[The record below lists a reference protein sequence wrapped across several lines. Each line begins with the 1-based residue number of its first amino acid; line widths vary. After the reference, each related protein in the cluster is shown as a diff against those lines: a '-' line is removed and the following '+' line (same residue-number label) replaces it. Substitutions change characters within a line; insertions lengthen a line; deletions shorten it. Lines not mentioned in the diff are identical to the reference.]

1 MWKSELEL
9 KHAFNSAALIDD
21 IRTVLNL
28 TIDERVEWS
37 QEVGLLINRIDDILT
52 HTPDA
57 YISLEWRVVL
67 AGLRVL
73 ASQVACVAIAQGGAG
88 DLVAER
94 ARCDVLGGE
103 LRRLVSSDSLALPG
117 SVDSTRPLLLQT
129 GQWDSAELREFL
141 LMIPLPTLY
150 WHTRELRLPYQ
161 DAAEELN
168 TTPNTT
174 EKPDAT
180 PSPMLRVIVFLD
192 HAPIASPQLLKSN
205 TLYPLVF
212 QVRGLPWPGKAIRLR
227 LDLLTTC
234 PSGEFS
240 VSEFALD
247 KPQHLE
253 NEEYQGKLSGQIKFN
268 SGQSSLL
275 DDLVFTVR
283 GAFETSDGNF
293 MEIPVIGHNELR
305 IRVVNEDR
313 HPLMTGNRRLDRH
326 IEELATKLLSDCP
339 RVHDELPDLLE
350 MLQAL
355 TRLLATYAQE
365 AIYKGRSDVSES
377 EFQATVLRDL
387 RNGLGQDVQEHP
399 SQAGGVTD
407 IRYRGVIVELK
418 VEKENG
424 EREHLSKKYA
434 SQSVQYAGVEA
445 RQVSILLVLDLTSK
459 DRPPGDIRN
468 DIILTDVETHGG
480 DDRAKE
486 FPSKVFVFVVNGN
499 MKNPSTYSR

>member
-1 MWKSELEL
+1 MWELELEL
-9 KHAFNSAALIDD
+9 KHAFNSAALIDE
-21 IRTVLNL
+21 IRTVLNSV
-28 TIDERVEWS
+28 TEGRVEWI
-37 QEVGLLINRIDDILT
+37 QKVGSLVNQIDDILT

-57 YISLEWRVVL
+57 HLPPEWRVVVT
-67 AGLRVL
+67 GLRVL
-73 ASQVACVAIAQGGAG
+73 ASQSACVAIAQGLEG

-94 ARCDVLGGE
+94 AKCDVLVGE
-103 LRRLVSSDSLALPG
+103 LSRLVSLDSLALPDG
-117 SVDSTRPLLLQT
+117 MDSTRQSLLQT
-129 GQWDSAELREFL
+129 GQYDSDELRGFL

-168 TTPNTT
+168 TTQNTT
-174 EKPDAT
+174 EKPDAA

-205 TLYPLVF
+205 ILYPLEF
-212 QVRGLPWPGKAIRLR
+212 RVRGLTWPDDAIRLR

-234 PSGEFS
+234 PPSEFS
-240 VSEFALD
+240 ISRFT
-247 KPQHLE
+247 LE
-253 NEEYQGKLSGQIKFN
+253 TPYWTENSEYQGELTGQIKFN

-293 MEIPVIGHNELR
+293 VEIPVIGHNELR

-313 HPLMTGNRRLDRH
+313 HPLMTGNWPLDQH

-339 RVHDELPDLLE
+339 KVNDELPDLLE

-365 AIYKGRSDVSES
+365 AIYKGKNDVPES
-377 EFQATVLRDL
+377 EFQTTVLRDL
-387 RNGLGQDVQEHP
+387 RNVLGQDVQEHP

-424 EREHLSKKYA
+424 DRKRISKKYTA
-434 SQSVQYAGVEA
+434 QAAQYAGVEA
-445 RQVSILLVLDLTSK
+445 KQVSVLLILDLTTK
-459 DRPPGDIRN
+459 DKPPGDIRN

>member
-1 MWKSELEL
+1 MRESGLKLECAL
-9 KHAFNSAALIDD
+9 DSAVLIHD
-21 IRTVLNL
+21 IRAILKSAT
-28 TIDERVEWS
+28 EGRAEWVP
-37 QEVGLLINRIDDILT
+37 EVGSLINQIDDILT
-52 HTPDA
+52 HTPNA
-57 YISLEWRVVL
+57 HAHTEWRVMV

-73 ASQVACVAIAQGGAG
+73 ASQVACVAIAQGGKG
-88 DLVAER
+88 DLIAER
-94 ARCDVLGGE
+94 ARCDVLVGE

-117 SVDSTRPLLLQT
+117 STDSTRQSLLQT
-129 GQWDSAELREFL
+129 GQCDSDGLREFL
-141 LMIPLPTLY
+141 LMIPLSTLY
-150 WHTRELRLPYQ
+150 WHTGELRIPYQ
-161 DAAEELN
+161 SAAE
-168 TTPNTT
+168 
-174 EKPDAT
+174 KPAAA

-192 HAPIASPQLLKSN
+192 HAPVASPQLLKSN
-205 TLYPLVF
+205 VLYPLVF
-212 QVRGLPWPGKAIRLR
+212 RVRGLTWSVEAVRLR

-234 PSGEFS
+234 PPGEFS

-247 KPQHLE
+247 KPQCIE
-253 NEEYQGKLSGQIKFN
+253 NGEYQEELPGQIKFN
-268 SGQSSLL
+268 SGQSSIL

-283 GAFETSDGNF
+283 GAFETSDRSL

-305 IRVVNEDR
+305 FRIVDEDR

-326 IEELATKLLSDCP
+326 IEELVTKLLSDCP
-339 RVHDELPDLLE
+339 NIHDEQNDLLG

-355 TRLLATYAQE
+355 SRLLATYAQE

-387 RNGLGQDVQEHP
+387 RNVLGQDVQEHP
-399 SQAGGVTD
+399 SQAGGIPD

-418 VEKENG
+418 VESENG
-424 EREHLSKKYA
+424 DRGYISKKYTA
-434 SQSVQYAGVEA
+434 QAAQYAGVEA
-445 RQVSILLVLDLTSK
+445 RQVSILLVLDLTIK

-486 FPSKVFVFVVNGN
+486 FPSKAVVFIINGN